1 MQTENTSPIDQ
12 LADLSMQLKVG
23 KFEAKLNM
31 AERCQILALRMA
43 GMSLGAI
50 AVTFG
55 VNRRTVTHIQ
65 NPASPRYRSVRDAR
79 DAMGTEA
86 FKAKYITQELVD
98 RVKAAALTPEA
109 QDTYKATDAAKN
121 THPNKRASRCAGITI
136 HKGPHH
142 TISHRIEIGWVED
155 MEGYPDGW
163 YHKLLDTGEPTDAEN
178 WGGDPE
184 AKSHHTSASALQY
197 ARNYLDE
204 NY

>member
-1 MQTENTSPIDQ
+1 MQTGNTPESQ
-12 LADLSMQLKVG
+12 LAALGLQLKVG

-31 AERCQILALRMA
+31 HERCQILALRMA

-65 NPASPRYRSVRDAR
+65 NPDSPRYRSVREAR
-79 DAMGTEA
+79 DAMGTDA
-86 FKAKYITQELVD
+86 FKAKYITQELVE
-98 RVKAAALTPEA
+98 RVKAAALTAEA
-109 QDTYKATDAAKN
+109 QDTYANTDAAKN
-121 THPNKRASRCAGITI
+121 IHPNKRANRCAGITM

-142 TISHRIEIGWVED
+142 AFTHRIEIGWVEN
-155 MEGYPDGW
+155 EPGYPNGW

-178 WGGDPE
+178 WGGDPDV
-184 AKSHHTSASALQY
+184 KSHHTSASALQY

>member
-1 MQTENTSPIDQ
+1 MQTENTPEQMLIDNG
-12 LADLSMQLKVG
+12 LKLGVG

-31 AERCQILALRMA
+31 HERCQILALRMA
-43 GMSLGAI
+43 GLSLGAI

-55 VNRRTVTHIQ
+55 VDRRTVTHIQ
-65 NPASPRYRSVRDAR
+65 NPASPRYKSVREMR
-79 DAMGTEA
+79 DSMGAEA
-86 FKAKYITQELVD
+86 FKAKFITQEVVD

-109 QDTYKATDAAKN
+109 QATYAETDNAKSA
-121 THPNKRASRCAGITI
+121 HPNKRANRCSGITI

-142 TISHRIEIGWVED
+142 AFSHRIEIGWVEKL
-155 MEGYPDGW
+155 EGYPDGW

-178 WGGDPE
+178 WGGDPD
-184 AKSHHTSASALQY
+184 AKSHHTSASALQF